1 MTALWQSK
9 EQLNFKEDEAPKVL
23 ADEVLD
29 IDTAIER
36 GFTQH
41 SHNGYNGS
49 RGKNYGTKLM
59 AAVPQQ
65 KTEAS
70 EPTRQPAGMVK
81 LRIPADMDEAMTL
94 EEIKVNLK
102 RHEGD
107 HEVLIYLPSGK
118 MFRTEE
124 SLWVSPSEELRKQ
137 MAAILRMENVKNVT
151 KCRLKNIRFSE

>member
-1 MTALWQSK
+1 
-9 EQLNFKEDEAPKVL
+9 
-23 ADEVLD
+23 
-29 IDTAIER
+29 
-36 GFTQH
+36 
-41 SHNGYNGS
+41 
-49 RGKNYGTKLM
+49 
-59 AAVPQQ
+59 
-65 KTEAS
+65 
-70 EPTRQPAGMVK
+70 MVK

-137 MAAILRMENVKNVT
+137 MAAILRMENVKM
-151 KCRLKNIRFSE
+151 